1 MYSQYSMT
9 VIDHFM
15 SPRNVGSMTDPHG
28 EGTYGDLKCG
38 DSLTI
43 YIKVDKGII
52 SDISFLV
59 FGCTASIANA
69 SMVTEMAKG
78 KTIEEALAIKEKDL
92 IEALDGLPESKIHC
106 SVLGVKAL
114 RAAINDYLSKNK
126 KPSN

>member
-1 MYSQYSMT
+1 MFGEYSMT

-15 SPRNVGSMTDPHG
+15 SPRNVGSIIDPDG

-43 YIKVDKGII
+43 YINVKDNII
-52 SDISFLV
+52 DEIGFLV

-69 SMVTEMAKG
+69 SMITEMAKG
-78 KTIEEALAIKEKDL
+78 KTIEEAMSIKEKEL
-92 IEALDGLPESKIHC
+92 IQELDGLPESKLHC

-114 RAAINDYLSKNK
+114 RAAIENYKERLNG
-126 KPSN
+126 SNN